1 VTPRPNPE
9 TLAASSRQYLVGE
22 AVTHITRTALTLG
35 GAHGLF
41 KPPGALFRD
50 GASCTDSPPPRDYC
64 LASLGLLDLELDP
77 RDVLPPLKGSQQQ
90 IIR

>member
-1 VTPRPNPE
+1 LER
-9 TLAASSRQYLVGE
+9 
-22 AVTHITRTALTLG
+22 
-35 GAHGLF
+35 
-41 KPPGALFRD
+41 LFRD
-50 GASCTDSPPPRDYC
+50 GAIAPMQFPPRDYC